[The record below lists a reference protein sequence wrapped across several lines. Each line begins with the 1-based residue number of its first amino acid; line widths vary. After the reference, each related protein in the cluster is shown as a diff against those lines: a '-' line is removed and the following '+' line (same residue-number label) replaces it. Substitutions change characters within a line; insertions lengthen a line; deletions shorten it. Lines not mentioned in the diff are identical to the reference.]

1 MGLTERDRDLLEFE
15 GSWWSREG
23 TKAAGIRRL
32 GLSPTAYYRR
42 LAAVLDDPEAT
53 AVAPLVVH
61 RLRRRRRERRRH
73 QVMGPLPHDGRAP

>member
-1 MGLTERDRDLLEFE
+1 MGLTERDRDLLAFE
-15 GSWWSREG
+15 GAWWSREG

-42 LAAVLDDPEAT
+42 LAVLLDDPEAL

-61 RLRRRRRERRRH
+61 RLRRRRRDRRRE
-73 QVMGPLPHDGRAP
+73 QVMGPARQDGWGR